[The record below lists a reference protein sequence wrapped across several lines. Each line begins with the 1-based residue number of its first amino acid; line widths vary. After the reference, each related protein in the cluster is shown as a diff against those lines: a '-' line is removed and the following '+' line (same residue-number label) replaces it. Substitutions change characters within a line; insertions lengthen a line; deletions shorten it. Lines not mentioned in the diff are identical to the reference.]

1 LLSAVAATAAMQI
14 GSTTIAVP
22 TDDAPV
28 LLTGLAYPGA
38 GWTVEFTSVQV
49 KLASDEGVDQ
59 AMVVWTMVASSSRPM
74 VQKVIVEIQ
83 LKDGAGK
90 NLKSIKNFVVVKSNT
105 ERQEFPFKMKIKR
118 ADWDRAHSVKIRT
131 TFTVL

>member
-1 LLSAVAATAAMQI
+1 
-14 GSTTIAVP
+14 
-22 TDDAPV
+22 
-28 LLTGLAYPGA
+28 
-38 GWTVEFTSVQV
+38 
-49 KLASDEGVDQ
+49 
-59 AMVVWTMVASSSRPM
+59 MVVWTIVASSSRPM

-83 LKDGAGK
+83 LEDGAGK
-90 NLKSIKNFVVVKSNT
+90 NLKSIKNFVVVKSNS